1 MFIGLAGVTAYL
13 FVNTWKEKI
22 PVVKS
27 EKEGN
32 YESPFQL
39 VPALQFAGLIVI
51 IKFVAILGKVY
62 KDVVPQ
68 EVSNYFLGL
77 VSWFADVDA
86 VNFAMSEWAK
96 EGSIPL
102 FIAATTILLA
112 VMSNNTVKAS
122 IAYRFG
128 EVEYGKKVLTGFA
141 LSIVL
146 GIVTIIGMYLF

>member
-1 MFIGLAGVTAYL
+1 MFVRVIVVAAYIYPTILDSILLPGTIMFLGLAGVTVYHLINA
-13 FVNTWKEKI
+13 WKEKV

-39 VPALQFAGLIVI
+39 MPALQFAGLIVI
-51 IKFVAILGKVY
+51 IKFIAILGKVY
-62 KDVVPQ
+62 KDTVPQ

-77 VSWFADVDA
+77 VSGFADVDA
-86 VNFAMSEWAK
+86 VNFAMSEGAK

-102 FIAATTILLA
+102 FIAATTILIA

-122 IAYRFG
+122 IAYRF
-128 EVEYGKKVLTGFA
+128 
-141 LSIVL
+141 
-146 GIVTIIGMYLF
+146 

>member
-1 MFIGLAGVTAYL
+1 MTRKSTEHPEHRNSYATATLLASCIMFIRVIVVAAYIYPAILDSIIVPGMMMFIGLAGVTGYL

-77 VSWFADVDA
+77 VS
-86 VNFAMSEWAK
+86 
-96 EGSIPL
+96 
-102 FIAATTILLA
+102 
-112 VMSNNTVKAS
+112 
-122 IAYRFG
+122 
-128 EVEYGKKVLTGFA
+128 
-141 LSIVL
+141 
-146 GIVTIIGMYLF
+146 